1 MIERTLSAWH
11 VMERLRAWGDLLD
24 EDALGVRGAAV
35 WGVVGKAAVAKFLT
49 ESLQLGA
56 TL

>member
-1 MIERTLSAWH
+1 
-11 VMERLRAWGDLLD
+11 MERLHAWGDLLD